1 MPSPIESDYVSYAE
15 LPSLRP
21 RDSNDSLSDSLLVID
36 GRQYRLAPNTPRLL
50 RIYYHDHE
58 VLCDTRTKDVYIDK
72 RRVAKMGDPSKEVTL
87 NGRRVRLMYM
97 GQRVEVWID
106 GVAYQF
112 RADSPPK
119 QISVLSLQQP
129 GQRTDRYYVTVDS
142 RTMDMYFNNYCVCK
156 INTLLTSGPTLV
168 MARLAPDEYEEHE
181 ISFVCPP
188 KRITI
193 DGVPRK
199 MR

>member
-1 MPSPIESDYVSYAE
+1 M
-15 LPSLRP
+15 
-21 RDSNDSLSDSLLVID
+21 
-36 GRQYRLAPNTPRLL
+36 
-50 RIYYHDHE
+50 
-58 VLCDTRTKDVYIDK
+58 LCDTRTKDVYIDK
-72 RRVAKMGDPSKEVTL
+72 KRVAKMGDPSKEVTL

-119 QISVLSLQQP
+119 QVTIISTLTGRP
-129 GQRTDRYYVTVDS
+129 DRYYVTIDS
-142 RTMDMYFNNYCVCK
+142 RTMEMFFNDFFVCK
-156 INTLLTSGPTLV
+156 VNVQAAGGNGPSLV
-168 MARLAPDEYEEHE
+168 KARLAPGEFEEHE
-181 ISFVCPP
+181 ISFICPP
-188 KRITI
+188 KRIMI